1 MGILDVKHSFVLKTK
16 FSVLFIYTCN
26 CLKHL
31 FIDADDDDEVSE
43 LTSSSRSHTAY
54 AMLTAESVAKFM
66 KSVNRIRFNSLTSR
80 NSVEKL
86 TKLGSRTKSL
96 SCPLLPKIDS
106 MVEEEDELS
115 RSASTT
121 AFHKTAKALSIL
133 EQETVDGDQ
142 LPRSSADEVNLSV
155 TSTSST
161 VTITTK
167 QENVIA
173 TPLTDTSLDICKCPM
188 YSDSRA
194 SASEKKQEDDFTKI
208 FRLLLNPTSISVCQK
223 CQSGI
228 GQDVEEGKV
237 AQSDNNGPLFNR
249 YSPPELLDRHLK
261 LGSDIHTKELS
272 QIPIPSTQ
280 NVNWTHFGGVPPAD
294 EISILRGQ
302 LLLLHNQLL
311 YERHKREQHGKRNR
325 RLLRKITHAKTLEEQ
340 NRVMVSASG
349 TT

>member
-1 MGILDVKHSFVLKTK
+1 
-16 FSVLFIYTCN
+16 
-26 CLKHL
+26 
-31 FIDADDDDEVSE
+31 
-43 LTSSSRSHTAY
+43 
-54 AMLTAESVAKFM
+54 MLTAESVAKFM

-86 TKLGSRTKSL
+86 TKLGSKTKSL

-106 MVEEEDELS
+106 MVEEEEELS

-121 AFHKTAKALSIL
+121 AFHNTTKALAKF

-142 LPRSSADEVNLSV
+142 FPRSSGDDINLSV

-167 QENVIA
+167 QETVVT
-173 TPLTDTSLDICKCPM
+173 TPSSDTGLNISKCPM
-188 YSDSRA
+188 YSDPTTST
-194 SASEKKQEDDFTKI
+194 SEKKEDDFTKI
-208 FRLLLNPTSISVCQK
+208 FRLLLNPTSVAICQK
-223 CQSGI
+223 CQSQI
-228 GQDVEEGKV
+228 AQDGSEVKI
-237 AQSDNNGPLFNR
+237 AQTESDGPLFSR

-272 QIPIPSTQ
+272 KIPIPSTQ

-311 YERHKREQHGKRNR
+311 YERHKREQHSKRNR
-325 RLLRKITHAKTLEEQ
+325 RLLRKITHSKTLEEQ
-340 NRVMVSASG
+340 NKVMVSGYFYSAQ
-349 TT
+349 

>member
-1 MGILDVKHSFVLKTK
+1 M
-16 FSVLFIYTCN
+16 
-26 CLKHL
+26 

-223 CQSGI
+223 CQSGV
-228 GQDVEEGKV
+228 GQDGDEGKV
-237 AQSDNNGPLFNR
+237 AQSDTSGPLFNR

-261 LGSDIHTKELS
+261 LGSDIHAKELS

-340 NRVMVSASG
+340 NRVMVSARG
-349 TT
+349 TR